1 MAEHPHAEQ
10 TSQVQRCCAG
20 KLRRGLKIFSSR
32 GLPWYRGAREMS
44 ATPVY
49 ADSPQAPSVCNF
61 SLAKWIRAGILAA
74 AES

>member
-10 TSQVQRCCAG
+10 TSQVQ